1 MRGSTGFDIE
11 GMPRAGPGASWLNRQ
26 LQTERLEYLDHDDK
40 DPRKRRVVRSMD
52 WLGRVFRHH
61 ETFARIALNEVA
73 DVPDARILEL
83 GAAHGGLSK
92 ALLRMHLTAHATVTD
107 VAGTSVAAIAAGDLG
122 DHPRAVVSEKDATA
136 IDAPDRSYD
145 LAVFA
150 MSFHHLKP
158 ALASRV
164 FAEGTRVADKLLIID
179 VQRLPALLLIVQLV
193 LSLPLSKLAPVV
205 HDAWISNLRA
215 YSPSALRALARHA
228 DPSIDLQLRG
238 GLNLPVV
245 LPQPQIVVATRRPG
259 L

>member
-1 MRGSTGFDIE
+1 
-11 GMPRAGPGASWLNRQ
+11 MPRAGPCASWLNRR
-26 LQTERLEYLDHDDK
+26 LQTGRLEYLDRDDI
-40 DPRKRRVVRSMD
+40 DPRKRQVVRSMD

-61 ETFARIALNEVA
+61 ETFARIAIKEVV

-83 GAAHGGLSK
+83 GAAHGGLSR
-92 ALLRMHLTAHATVTD
+92 ALLRMHPTAHATVTD
-107 VAGTSVAAIAAGDLG
+107 VEGTSVAEIAAGDLG
-122 DHPRAVVSEKDATA
+122 DHPRAQVRRQDATA
-136 IDAPDRSYD
+136 IDAPDGSYD

-150 MSFHHLKP
+150 MSFHHLTP

-179 VQRLPALLLIVQLV
+179 VQRLPALLLLVQLA
-193 LSLPLSKLAPVV
+193 LSLPLSKLVPVV

-228 DPSIDLQLRG
+228 DPSIELQLRG